1 MKKGLLWTA
10 LVGGAYLLGSVSWSV
25 LIVRRRLGIDIR
37 EVGSGNAGATN
48 VLRTAGG
55 GAAAAVLVLD
65 VAKGAA
71 PVLAGRA
78 LGMPGPVVG
87 TAATAAVV
95 GHIFPV
101 FAPFRERR
109 FRGGKGVATVSG
121 AMICLS
127 PVASA
132 MGVGVFGIL
141 VGATGYVSL
150 GSIVSIALF
159 PVLSWM
165 ASKRGWSK
173 RPAPGWLLEASVAMG
188 ALVIARHHENIHRLM
203 TGTEHKLGRRV
214 PWARIK
220 AEQRILD
227 IEPTAVRTTGEG
239 DGDG

>member
-25 LIVRRRLGIDIR
+25 LIVRRKLGIDIR
-37 EVGSGNAGATN
+37 DVGSGNPGATN
-48 VLRTAGG
+48 VLRTAGSG
-55 GAAAAVLVLD
+55 PAALVLALD
-65 VAKGAA
+65 VGKGAL

-78 LGMPGPVVG
+78 LGVPGPVVG
-87 TAATAAVV
+87 AAATAAVV
-95 GHIFPV
+95 GHIFPASG
-101 FAPFRERR
+101 FFGGGRP
-109 FRGGKGVATVSG
+109 RGGKGVAAVSG

-159 PVLSWM
+159 PGLSWM
-165 ASKRGWSK
+165 AGKLGWSK

-214 PWARIK
+214 PAARIE
-220 AEQRILD
+220 AERLVIE
-227 IEPTAVRTTGEG
+227 IEPAKQEG